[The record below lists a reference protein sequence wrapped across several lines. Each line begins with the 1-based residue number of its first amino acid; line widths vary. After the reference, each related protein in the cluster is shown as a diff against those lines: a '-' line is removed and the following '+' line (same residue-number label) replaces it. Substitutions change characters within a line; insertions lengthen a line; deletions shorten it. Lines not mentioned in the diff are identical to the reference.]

1 VITGGAQGIGASISA
16 RLASEGAQ
24 VVVFDRDLALAE
36 SAVATL
42 SEEGLSAKAMA
53 VDVTDEA
60 EVSAAFQLVAD
71 QLGRLDVMVNC
82 AGIVGPNA
90 TSVADTPSNGWEEVI
105 RINLT
110 GSFLA
115 AKFALKAMLPR
126 DYGRILLIAS
136 IAGKEGNAGMCGY
149 SASKAGVIGLVK
161 SAGKEY
167 AETGITINGLAPA
180 VIETQMVANMSPVQV
195 KYMTDRIPMKRCG
208 TLEEIAALAA
218 WIVSPEAAF
227 NTGFTFDLSG
237 GRAVY

>member
-1 VITGGAQGIGASISA
+1 MITGGAQGIGASISA

-24 VVVFDRDLALAE
+24 VVVFDRDLELAE

-53 VDVTDEA
+53 ADVTDEA

-90 TSVADTPSNGWEEVI
+90 TNVADTPSNGWEEVI